1 MKHTPTLF
9 RLPQRASQRGAVLL
23 MSLIVLVVLLISAVA
38 LVRSFDTSLFQS
50 GNIAF
55 KRDLVNQGERVVPT
69 VLTAFD
75 TGALSTAEAR
85 GNHLPASNYSAT
97 ILPSNAQGVPVTL
110 LDAGSFDGSYGTGNN
125 IVVSGQGVT
134 IRYVIDR
141 MCSTTG
147 LDAALGSGTCIVVDA
162 GAPMGG
168 SSHKWGEKAE
178 LPGAGG
184 AAGAMPQQ
192 VVYRISIRVDGP
204 RNTQAFL
211 QTTFSPPP
219 L

>member
-1 MKHTPTLF
+1 MKHTPTPF

-85 GNHLPASNYSAT
+85 GGHLPASNYSAT

-110 LDAGSFDGSYGTGNN
+110 LDAGSFDGSYGSGNN

-147 LDAALGSGTCIVVDA
+147 LDAALGAGSCILADA

-168 SSHKWGEKAE
+168 TNYRPKAE
-178 LPGAGG
+178 LPGTGG